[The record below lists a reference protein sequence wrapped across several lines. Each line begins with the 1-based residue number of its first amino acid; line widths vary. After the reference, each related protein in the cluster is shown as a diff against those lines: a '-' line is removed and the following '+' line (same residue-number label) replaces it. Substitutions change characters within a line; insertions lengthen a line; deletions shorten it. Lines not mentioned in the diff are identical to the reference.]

1 MYSSHKSSAPCR
13 LFVQSI
19 RLTTSLTLLHYS
31 GCGVSDMYQSYL
43 QTGGK
48 TLHHMRIEKEKE
60 RKEKEAEVIAEP
72 TARLAVA
79 VEALRVHS

>member
-1 MYSSHKSSAPCR
+1 
-13 LFVQSI
+13 
-19 RLTTSLTLLHYS
+19 
-31 GCGVSDMYQSYL
+31 
-43 QTGGK
+43 
-48 TLHHMRIEKEKE
+48 MRIEKEKE